1 MLKNTEIK
9 QVIKDHLDELHCKYA
24 VSEIGIFGSY
34 VRNEQTPQS
43 DVDILV
49 EFSKPVGFV
58 AFMHLEE
65 RLQELLGTKIDLVS
79 RAALKHR
86 LASTFSSL
94 PHQEYRTFHDT
105 LSDSYHVQHST
116 DEVSPTNAIPS

>member
-9 QVIKDHLDELHCKYA
+9 QVIKDHLAELHSNYA

-49 EFSKPVGFV
+49 QFSKPVGFV
-58 AFMHLEE
+58 AFMQLEE
-65 RLQELLGTKIDLVS
+65 RLQELLGTKIDLVT
-79 RAALKHR
+79 RAALKPKIGAR
-86 LASTFSSL
+86 ILK
-94 PHQEYRTFHDT
+94 EVDY
-105 LSDSYHVQHST
+105 VQ
-116 DEVSPTNAIPS
+116 

>member
-9 QVIKDHLDELHCKYA
+9 QVLKDHLAELHSDYA

-49 EFSKPVGFV
+49 QFSKPVGFV
-58 AFMHLEE
+58 VFMQLEE
-65 RLQELLGTKIDLVS
+65 RLQELLGTKIDLVT
-79 RAALKHR
+79 RAALKPR
-86 LASTFSSL
+86 IGERILK
-94 PHQEYRTFHDT
+94 EVDY
-105 LSDSYHVQHST
+105 VQ
-116 DEVSPTNAIPS
+116 